1 MSTAPSTILNLEQYV
16 HLFRDERSCQEFASV
31 ITGVQKAGLRVIVFH
46 DQVIGATLSAEGAK
60 EVLYQRL
67 VKQLSENPDT
77 IEKLAKRLNEDSI
90 VD

>member
-1 MSTAPSTILNLEQYV
+1 MSNTSTILNLEQYA
-16 HLFRDERSCQEFASV
+16 HLFRDEKSCQEFASV
-31 ITGVQKAGLRVIVFH
+31 MTGEQKAGLRVILFH
-46 DQVIGATLSAEGAK
+46 DQVIGAALSAEGAK